1 MCDSNLSTV
10 EERLSEK
17 LEVDWMCIFIDN
29 DEYIKWFFKLTK
41 IQLIYIYIY
50 NIYTYLK
57 SPKSHL
63 YYSQKVYVFK
73 KEITNGNNLV

>member
-41 IQLIYIYIY
+41 RQLIYIYI
-50 NIYTYLK
+50 IYI
-57 SPKSHL
+57 H
-63 YYSQKVYVFK
+63 
-73 KEITNGNNLV
+73 I